1 MTSTPT
7 IDHSD
12 PTHLVAIARADR
24 SRLSG
29 ERRLALDELLAGAEP
44 PYDRDPARWD
54 AAIFL
59 PINARV
65 AANAF
70 ARTACWGE
78 AWRVMVSAVAE
89 PSEPG
94 QAAELRLLEILLD
107 VMHRGVE
114 AAAARM
120 IDGVEP
126 LIGAGHRYARLS
138 LLDRLHQL
146 LLMTG
151 RTDDSLRLLRLDRIA
166 PWEQLSGVASLLTYA
181 RPEVV
186 TITGEDQLVV
196 GADRMRPYADAIAEL
211 WHRLPAIDRQQT
223 AAARGLV
230 VWALAMTGGDIA
242 EAIQS
247 FGPDDGLV
255 VEQLCRWLSWF
266 GLAGVRRRIAD
277 AMQPFDCARTPS
289 PGYLVAVQGRIE
301 DAIDMFLVADD
312 WALAH
317 RLLTAIRNVPQGHLP
332 RLVVAI
338 DRMIDVQVA
347 DPELSLDGPH
357 HTAIT
362 LPALLRRRALLTRQ
376 VRPLPAAAPM
386 VEPQLAA
393 AQAAELIALALA
405 TTEVAVAACHYANL
419 AETER
424 HDLMFAWGRD
434 HCDVP
439 RAPLRRMLAGL
450 SDPGLRAL
458 GIGHYVAGLA
468 QRRLIL
474 APLL

>member
-1 MTSTPT
+1 IAHQPHPSPSSRRRRLGLADEVVRGASGRQLGHGSAGHSSPKPRCQAVATDHVSVLPTNSETTSQRAVIRQPCSMTSPPT

-12 PTHLVAIARADR
+12 PTLLVAIARADR

-120 IDGVEP
+120 IDGVQP
-126 LIGAGHRYARLS
+126 LIGGGHRCARLS

-166 PWEQLSGVASLLTYA
+166 PWEQLSGVARLLTYA

-211 WHRLPAIDRQQT
+211 WHRLPAI
-223 AAARGLV
+223 
-230 VWALAMTGGDIA
+230 
-242 EAIQS
+242 
-247 FGPDDGLV
+247 
-255 VEQLCRWLSWF
+255 
-266 GLAGVRRRIAD
+266 
-277 AMQPFDCARTPS
+277 
-289 PGYLVAVQGRIE
+289 
-301 DAIDMFLVADD
+301 
-312 WALAH
+312 
-317 RLLTAIRNVPQGHLP
+317 
-332 RLVVAI
+332 
-338 DRMIDVQVA
+338 
-347 DPELSLDGPH
+347 H
-357 HTAIT
+357 H
-362 LPALLRRRALLTRQ
+362 
-376 VRPLPAAAPM
+376 
-386 VEPQLAA
+386 
-393 AQAAELIALALA
+393 
-405 TTEVAVAACHYANL
+405 
-419 AETER
+419 
-424 HDLMFAWGRD
+424 
-434 HCDVP
+434 
-439 RAPLRRMLAGL
+439 
-450 SDPGLRAL
+450 
-458 GIGHYVAGLA
+458 
-468 QRRLIL
+468 
-474 APLL
+474 